1 VSVRRGALSIS
12 EGTVSVNGV
21 PLYVRT
27 VGEGPDVI
35 VLHGGPG
42 AHHDYLLP
50 QFDALA
56 DGRRLRYYDQ
66 RGGGRSPVPRNVAVG
81 WREHVADLDGL
92 IAHWGLQRVT
102 LLGYSWGGALALLF
116 AASYPERIGRLALV
130 APAPLDPEQRAEFQ
144 RRLVERQRRPEIAQA
159 RRELQRS
166 GLKDQ
171 DPGTYQRRAFELAV
185 AGYFRDPDLARDLTP
200 FRVTGRTQDAV
211 WESVAATDLRAEL
224 DELAELCIPALVL
237 HGRHDAIPLEAAE
250 RVAELLCD
258 ARLEVLEQSGHVPHV
273 EEFETFRRVL
283 DDFLPKSR

>member
-1 VSVRRGALSIS
+1 VSARRGAPAVS

-27 VGEGPDVI
+27 VGDGPDVI

-66 RGGGRSPVPRNVAVG
+66 RGGGRSPVPRNFGVG

-92 IAHWGLQRVT
+92 IAHWKLKHVT

-116 AASYPERIGRLALV
+116 AASHPERIGRLALV

-144 RRLVERQRRPEIAQA
+144 RRLAERQRHPKIAQA

-166 GLKDQ
+166 GLKNQ

-185 AGYFRDPDLARDLTP
+185 AGYFRDPELARDLTP

-237 HGRHDAIPLEAAE
+237 HGRQDAIPLEAAE

-258 ARLEVLEQSGHVPHV
+258 ARLEILEQSGHVPHV
-273 EEFETFRRVL
+273 EEFETFQRVL